1 MMEDHQV
8 MNTDDF
14 DDMSEAEFDEAFAAG
29 EPAEIVRDHRI
40 RVEGGGRTVTSPEP
54 HTWTGGRPL
63 STMTVSSSR
72 LVSTRANG

>member
-1 MMEDHQV
+1 MMEDHQA
-8 MNTDDF
+8 MGTDDF

-54 HTWTGGRPL
+54 HTWAGRPL